1 MNSLLICLVKTRKH
15 TLIYDNKQVN
25 EVALVTGAARRIGA
39 AIAQQLHQVGF
50 NVAIHCQH
58 SLNEAQLLAN
68 FLNKIRPESAHV
80 FQADLNQPHECKDL
94 IKQVLQWGSKLNML
108 VNNASVFKKTNVNE
122 VNLDDWQ
129 TLFTVN
135 VQAPFLL
142 SLVAFPHLSLQQGA
156 IINITD
162 IHADKPLRDYAVYC
176 QTKAALAMQ
185 TKVLAKEFAP
195 HVRVNAVAP
204 GAIVWPEKENA
215 LNLKVQEH
223 IISNTL
229 LKRHGDP
236 RFIAQAVVSLINNPF
251 ITGQILNVDGGR
263 SIS

>member
-1 MNSLLICLVKTRKH
+1 M
-15 TLIYDNKQVN
+15 IYNNKQVN

-39 AIAQQLHQVGF
+39 AIAQHLHQEGF
-50 NVAIHCQH
+50 QVAIHCHH
-58 SLNEAQLLAN
+58 SLNEAQLLAG
-68 FLNKIRPESAHV
+68 FLNKIRAESAFV
-80 FQADLNQPHECKDL
+80 FQANLNQPNECRDL
-94 IKQVLQWGSKLNML
+94 INQVLQWGGKLNVL
-108 VNNASVFKKTNVNE
+108 VNNASTFKRTTINE
-122 VNLDDWQ
+122 VNLEDWQ
-129 TLFTVN
+129 ELFAVN

-142 SLVAFPHLSLQQGA
+142 SLAAYPHLSVQQGA

-162 IHADKPLRDYAVYC
+162 IHADKPLREYAVYC

-185 TKVLAKEFAP
+185 TKTLAKEFAP
-195 HVRVNAVAP
+195 NVRVNAIAP

-215 LNLKVQEH
+215 LDHKVQEY
-223 IISNTL
+223 IIASTL

-236 RFIAQAVVSLINNPF
+236 RFIAQAVISLINNPF